1 MTNPLVRDLVDLLSP
16 SVHGLASS
24 PRLDAPS
31 CQRFSRPCN
40 DLQCRDSG
48 LVQRSY
54 GISGL
59 QSHCGLMPANL
70 ITLPHF
76 SVSSTISLPNWAG
89 DPGSGVPPRSA
100 SRALILGS
108 ASATLISLFSFS
120 TMSAGVFLGA
130 PTPVQKLDS

>member
-1 MTNPLVRDLVDLLSP
+1 QRQTIRSSNPTFAIGNWAPDLR
-16 SVHGLASS
+16 HGLPTAE
-24 PRLDAPS
+24 
-31 CQRFSRPCN
+31 RFSATGVTEYRP
-40 DLQCRDSG
+40 LQF
-48 LVQRSY
+48 
-54 GISGL
+54 
-59 QSHCGLMPANL
+59 HCGLMPANL

-100 SRALILGS
+100 RRALILGS

-120 TMSAGVFLGA
+120 TMCSGVFLGA